1 MSVLVVGTVAFDTIE
16 TSSGRAEKT
25 LGGSAMYASA
35 AASFFAPSQLVGV
48 VGDDFEASHLRFF
61 ERLGVDLQ
69 GLERRPGKTFHWA
82 GRYSDDFSSRETL
95 ATDLNVFAD
104 YSPKLPNALR
114 DAEML
119 MLANIHPQQQM
130 EALSQ
135 ARMPR
140 LIALDTM
147 NLWID
152 TCRGGLLRA
161 LKQIDLL
168 ILNDEEARQL
178 AQTPHLM
185 KAGEALLKMGPR
197 RVVVKKGEHGVLSFS
212 EEGLFGF
219 PAYPVADVVDPTG
232 AGDCF
237 AGAMLGSLAGERTL
251 DESAYRRA
259 MVNGAVLGSFVVEG
273 LGPERLRSLTREEI
287 AARRKELL
295 QFAAA
300 PNF

>member
-16 TSSGRAEKT
+16 TPSGSDKT

-35 AASFFAPSQLVGV
+35 AASFFAPAQLIGV
-48 VGDDFEASHLRFF
+48 VGDDFEAQHLRFF
-61 ERLGVDLQ
+61 ERLGVCLQ

-82 GRYSDDFSSRETL
+82 GRYSADFSNRETL
-95 ATDLNVFAD
+95 ATDLNVLAD
-104 YSPKLPNALR
+104 YSPKLPDKLR
-114 DAEML
+114 DAEIL
-119 MLANIHPQQQM
+119 MLANIHPQQQI

-140 LIALDTM
+140 LVALDTM
-147 NLWID
+147 NLWIN
-152 TCRGGLLRA
+152 TCRDDLQRA
-161 LKQIDLL
+161 LKQVDLL

-178 AQTPHLM
+178 AQTPQLV

-197 RVVVKKGEHGVLSFS
+197 RVVVKKGEHGVLCFS
-212 EEGLFGF
+212 EEGSFGF

-237 AGAMLGSLAGERTL
+237 AGAMLGCLASERAL

-259 MVNGAVLGSFVVEG
+259 MVYGAVLGSFVVEG
-273 LGPERLRSLTREEI
+273 LGPEKLRSLTRKEI
-287 AARRKELL
+287 ETRRKELL